1 MATGQVHRGREGAA
15 VESHGEDL
23 LSVLPDEILLHIRSM
38 LPAEAVARTRFLS
51 RRWAKLPLH
60 STPPASSLLQQ
71 AWRGGGGARGGGVLD
86 LEEGWRDVLAGV
98 AKLKS
103 IHTDSDFGGFSPDE
117 YMHIYTLVYYMC
129 TQKGHRDYPKE
140 LYHLCKQALDDHLD
154 SIVLPSLNE
163 KHGNFL
169 LAEMLQSWE
178 KHKLMVRWLR
188 RFFDYLDRVYI
199 TWKSLHSLEH
209 MGWIG
214 FRDMVFDKL
223 KSTLTTTV
231 IGMINDERNG
241 LLIDRAL
248 LKNVIHMCNKFGDSQ
263 LNSYPEY
270 ILKDT
275 SDKGMALLKNGT
287 DTAKSRKIT
296 SIIAFC
302 KVQDEKMNMM
312 PIDLLGGSNIINQI
326 LERAVEQTDVCHTPP
341 KSCSTSL
348 DHQKAEEFI
357 GTSWSESQEY
367 YLVFLSLDLAEELEK
382 MDEIYQDIRKR
393 KRHSSRANVEHQWKL
408 IEDHAR
414 KCGDIKKK
422 IAAAGGCYQ
431 DIPSYM
437 ISFDDKKNGTSVY
450 AMIGRSVHR
459 AMHAHLGGVREE
471 AAEPREVSCDG
482 LRLSL
487 PKKTGAEASRKR
499 IWSRIRME

>member
-38 LPAEAVARTRFLS
+38 LPAEAVARTRLLS
-51 RRWAKLPLH
+51 RHWAKLPLH

-129 TQKGHRDYPKE
+129 TQKGHTDYPKE

-163 KHGNFL
+163 KHGKFL

-248 LKNVIHMCNKFGDSQ
+248 LKNVIHMCNEFGDSQ

-270 ILKDT
+270 ILKAEECLQKEKEQVYSHSTTEPKDT

-287 DTAKSRKIT
+287 DTAKSRMIT

-357 GTSWSESQEY
+357 GTSCRPHVVSESQEY

-393 KRHSSRANVEHQWKL
+393 KRHSSRANVEHPWKL

-414 KCGDIKKK
+414 KCRDIKKK
-422 IAAAGGCYQ
+422 IAAAGGYYQ

-437 ISFDDKKNGTSVY
+437 I
-450 AMIGRSVHR
+450 R
-459 AMHAHLGGVREE
+459 
-471 AAEPREVSCDG
+471 
-482 LRLSL
+482 
-487 PKKTGAEASRKR
+487 
-499 IWSRIRME
+499 

>member
-1 MATGQVHRGREGAA
+1 MSTGQVHRGREGAA

-129 TQKGHRDYPKE
+129 TQKGHKDYPKE

-188 RFFDYLDRVYI
+188 RFFDYLDRVSI

-248 LKNVIHMCNKFGDSQ
+248 LKNVIHMCNEFRDSQ

-270 ILKDT
+270 ILKAEECLQKEKEQVYSHSTTEPKDT
-275 SDKGMALLKNGT
+275 SDKGMALVKHGT
-287 DTAKSRKIT
+287 DTAKSRKNKKNEVMVGFPINLI
-296 SIIAFC
+296 SGSR
-302 KVQDEKMNMM
+302 VVDE
-312 PIDLLGGSNIINQI
+312 ILG
-326 LERAVEQTDVCHTPP
+326 RVPVKAPFTD
-341 KSCSTSL
+341 STF
-348 DHQKAEEFI
+348 EF
-357 GTSWSESQEY
+357 GTSSCNPPDSFGYIPTTSKSFAERLMAPENED
-367 YLVFLSLDLAEELEK
+367 LVVMLSLDLAEELETI
-382 MDEIYQDIRKR
+382 DEVYQQISRKGERGSSKLWKFIDHGVKKCTQIR
-393 KRHSSRANVEHQWKL
+393 
-408 IEDHAR
+408 
-414 KCGDIKKK
+414 
-422 IAAAGGCYQ
+422 
-431 DIPSYM
+431 
-437 ISFDDKKNGTSVY
+437 
-450 AMIGRSVHR
+450 RSITL
-459 AMHAHLGGVREE
+459 LGGSPQEI
-471 AAEPREVSCDG
+471 PNY
-482 LRLSL
+482 L
-487 PKKTGAEASRKR
+487 
-499 IWSRIRME
+499 IR